1 MLNYIHPATHW
12 KTPDPMG
19 HRNGGGPNPPLV
31 VLPAGFFPETGPA
44 GFFWRIDMNIDD
56 LTIGQA
62 KQLASLLVNQ
72 PITQAAAA
80 SPYDPWIGK
89 NIAIRGVTMID
100 IGRLVAVYQKEIV
113 IEDASWIPE
122 TERWAQFLS
131 EGSYKE
137 CEPYPAGR
145 VVIGRGS
152 ICEVSEWTHSIP
164 RGQK

>member
-1 MLNYIHPATHW
+1 
-12 KTPDPMG
+12 
-19 HRNGGGPNPPLV
+19 
-31 VLPAGFFPETGPA
+31 
-44 GFFWRIDMNIDD
+44 MNIDD

-80 SPYDPWIGK
+80 SPYDPLIGK

-100 IGRLVAVYQKEIV
+100 IGRLVAVYPQELV

-131 EGSYKE
+131 DGSHKE

-152 ICEVSEWTHSIP
+152 ICEVAEWTHPLP
-164 RGQK
+164 REQK